1 MAFLRQHALP
11 SLGMPGRHGPAWL
24 PLLLVAAAM
33 LGASALRAQDRQ
45 YQLKAAFL
53 INFAQYVEW
62 PSEAFPTNDAPI
74 VFGVLGQNPFGNAL
88 KELVFGEVVNGRK
101 AVVQEF
107 RSVRDIGRCHVLFIA
122 DSERS
127 RLPAIL
133 RALRGR
139 SILTVSDLERFDRD
153 GGIIRFVTEGRVRFR
168 INVPAAQNAGLTI
181 SSKLLRL
188 AEGVDRAEEK

>member
-1 MAFLRQHALP
+1 MAFLAQHAP
-11 SLGMPGRHGPAWL
+11 RIITAQDPRAWL
-24 PLLLVAAAM
+24 PLLLVAAAV
-33 LGASALRAQDRQ
+33 LIVPGLRAQDRQ

-53 INFAQYVEW
+53 VNFAQYVEW

-74 VFGVLGQNPFGNAL
+74 VFGVLGQNPFDNAL
-88 KELVFGEVVNGRK
+88 KDLVSGEVVNGRK

-107 RSVRDIGRCHVLFIA
+107 RSVRDINRCHVLFIA

-139 SILTVSDLERFDRD
+139 SILTVSDLDRFDNQ

-168 INVPAAQNAGLTI
+168 INVAAAQDAGLTI

-188 AEGVDRAEEK
+188 ADGVDTDGK